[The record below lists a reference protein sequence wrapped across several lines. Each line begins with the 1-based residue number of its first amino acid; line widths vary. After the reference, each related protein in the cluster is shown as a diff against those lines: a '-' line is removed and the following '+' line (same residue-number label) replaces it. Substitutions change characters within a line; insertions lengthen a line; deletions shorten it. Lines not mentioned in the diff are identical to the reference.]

1 MIDQSFDKKSM
12 GRIVILVAACVVLL
26 LSNSFLGLFL
36 HKAPSDEK
44 ILSNQINAFNAL
56 YDYLSEDPTA
66 LGYNRDRGLID
77 DYTVDAGLDY
87 NSLSPFSITFVDAY
101 IEKYSFDV
109 FMEKLYTIYTEE
121 YYYWDCTGFGI
132 DNKCEYQMINDML
145 TYALKTN
152 GIDPTTTVL
161 PPEGSPGF
169 YADYPEKVPE
179 SSVSE
184 SQGKFYN
191 SSGENVHYQTSTNTV
206 TGSAHGDFAIRHEVG
221 NSYDGGKYGWD
232 NGVFYDELPSW
243 TPYNNS
249 TYYYKGTILGKINLS
264 TTEYFS
270 LGNCTYFLLSP
281 EDCRNDKHQRREW
294 VKVDVDEEALAQ
306 QAQKIRDIKNAAM
319 AGAHA
324 FILEVLMDL
333 DLNDLYDTV
342 SKPEVRDSLTV
353 IYPQEIITD
362 EQYSID
368 AVYSVK
374 IGMEYLNVTFQLTGN
389 LNEETFC
396 MTFSDINASIDEQE
410 AAYATAESLLSEGK
424 DIDAAIAFGRAS
436 GYSDAAERS
445 FELWKKGLK
454 PEFIGAGS
462 SHVVALNKDG
472 SVVGIGNNNNRA
484 INVSTWRGIH
494 ALAVGDHHTVGLK
507 ADGTVIAVGRGVS
520 TNSDLFN
527 WKNIVS
533 VSAGSDYTMGLK
545 NDGTVV
551 IESHDYYEKFN
562 TDNWTNIIAISGGD
576 DHAVG
581 LRVDGTVVAVGDNYY
596 GQCKV
601 SEWTDIIAVS
611 AGYHF
616 TIGLKSDGTVVAT
629 GDTEFGRCDVSQW
642 TDIVAISAGVYH
654 AVGLKSDGT
663 VVATKWKSSS
673 KYSGM
678 WYNKQS
684 DVSDWRNI
692 VSISAGWDY
701 TIGLK
706 ADGTMVAVGK
716 NNYGQCDV
724 NDLKNIQ
731 TP

>member
-26 LSNSFLGLFL
+26 LSNSFLG
-36 HKAPSDEK
+36 KAPSDEK
-44 ILSNQINAFNAL
+44 ILSNQINAF

-66 LGYNRDRGLID
+66 LGYSRDRGLID

-221 NSYDGGKYGWD
+221 NSYDGGKYGWY

-281 EDCRNDKHQRREW
+281 EDCRNDKHQRRKW
-294 VKVDVDEEALAQ
+294 VKVDIDEEALAK
-306 QAQKIRDIKNAAM
+306 QAQKILDVKSAAM
-319 AGAHA
+319 AGAYEY
-324 FILEVLMDL
+324 ILEILADL

-410 AAYATAESLLSEGK
+410 AAYATAEALLAEGK
-424 DIDAAIAFGRAS
+424 NLEAAMAFGRL
-436 GYSDAAERS
+436 GDYSDAQTRS
-445 FELWKKGLK
+445 RELW
-454 PEFIGAGS
+454 AS
-462 SHVVALNKDG
+462 NA
-472 SVVGIGNNNNRA
+472 A
-484 INVSTWRGIH
+484 
-494 ALAVGDHHTVGLK
+494 HHTVAFGY
-507 ADGTVIAVGRGVS
+507 
-520 TNSDLFN
+520 N
-527 WKNIVS
+527 
-533 VSAGSDYTMGLK
+533 
-545 NDGTVV
+545 
-551 IESHDYYEKFN
+551 H
-562 TDNWTNIIAISGGD
+562 IIA
-576 DHAVG
+576 
-581 LRVDGTVVAVGDNYY
+581 LKEDGTVVAAGDNTN
-596 GQCKV
+596 GQCDV
-601 SEWTDIIAVS
+601 SEWQDVIAVAAVEYASLGLKSDGTVYATGRCNYNSILKDVSSWTDIVAISISDGIVGIKSDGTVVTTYGIEDDQKIANWRNIVAIDTEHNHTIGLTIDGYVVG
-611 AGYHF
+611 AGYSKEGQIHVSDWNDVVGIATGEDYSVGLKSDGTVYATGQNRF
-616 TIGLKSDGTVVAT
+616 GERNVSSWQDIVSIRADSCASYGLKSDGTVVAT
-629 GDTEFGRCDVSQW
+629 GDNSDGNLNVREW
-642 TDIVAISAGVYH
+642 KNIVAIESGPFNLAGIT
-654 AVGLKSDGT
+654 SDGT
-663 VVATKWKSSS
+663 LIVIGDNEDGVCNA
-673 KYSGM
+673 SG
-678 WYNKQS
+678 WTEIKLPN
-684 DVSDWRNI
+684 
-692 VSISAGWDY
+692 
-701 TIGLK
+701 
-706 ADGTMVAVGK
+706 
-716 NNYGQCDV
+716 
-724 NDLKNIQ
+724 
-731 TP
+731 